1 MFAQASSDCNPA
13 LFNLGLHVET
23 PQFTNASIA
32 SSNPLNKLV
41 ADVNLKKKYRVEIE
55 GGYKPALFINLR
67 DEVFKCQE
75 MQAPAENFDEGNSE
89 LFSNQNFRGRL

>member
-1 MFAQASSDCNPA
+1 LQLESA
-13 LFNLGLHVET
+13 
-23 PQFTNASIA
+23 
-32 SSNPLNKLV
+32 
-41 ADVNLKKKYRVEIE
+41 Y
-55 GGYKPALFINLR
+55 PALFINLR

>member
-1 MFAQASSDCNPA
+1 MPCIGTINQSKQLYCFFLQTLAYGIFILLA
-13 LFNLGLHVET
+13 
-23 PQFTNASIA
+23 
-32 SSNPLNKLV
+32 
-41 ADVNLKKKYRVEIE
+41 
-55 GGYKPALFINLR
+55 KPALFINLR